1 MVMMEQVQ
9 IAPQVEVS
17 TPLGD
22 ARWFVDEAAMALG
35 LDPGLHAMLSVPER
49 ALAVNL
55 PVAMDDGTVQVFPG
69 YRVQH
74 SNVRGPYKGGVRYH
88 PAVTQEETT
97 VLAMLMTWKC
107 AVLDLPFG
115 GAKGGVQVEPRLL
128 SATELQRLTRAYALA
143 IRPLIGPDRDIPAPD
158 INTNERTMAWMVD
171 ALNQAGEPEALAAVT
186 GKPLGIGGSQG
197 RAQAT
202 GKGLNVVALELLRQ
216 HGRDPRQT
224 TVAVQGI
231 GKVGRDVALGLAAA
245 GCRVV
250 AVSDVSGGLFDDAGL
265 DIAALLAQLEQS
277 STGLLDSVIPPDA
290 AWISNQDL
298 LELEVDLLVPAAL
311 EGQITAE
318 NAGRVRAWVVIEGAN
333 APITRAADAILEDA
347 GVLVVPDILAN
358 AGGVVVSHL
367 EWVQNRQGMYW
378 DEAEIEAMLERR
390 MARAY
395 ASVAALA
402 AERGVSL
409 RRAAYLLAVSRVAE
423 ASRWRGRAG

>member
-1 MVMMEQVQ
+1 MEQVNV
-9 IAPQVEVS
+9 APQVEVS
-17 TPLGD
+17 SPLAD
-22 ARWFVDEAAMALG
+22 ARWFVDEAADALG
-35 LDPGLHAMLSVPER
+35 LDPGLHALLAVPER
-49 ALAVNL
+49 ALTVNL

-107 AVLDLPFG
+107 AVLDIPFG
-115 GAKGGVQVEPRLL
+115 GAKGGVQCEPRLL
-128 SATELQRLTRAYALA
+128 SRTELERLTRAYALA
-143 IRPLIGPDRDIPAPD
+143 IRPVIGADRDIPAPD

-171 ALNQAGEPEALAAVT
+171 ALSQAGEPQAMAAVT
-186 GKPLGIGGSQG
+186 GKPLGLGGSQG

-202 GKGLNVVALELLRQ
+202 GKGLTVVALELLRQ

-224 TVAVQGI
+224 SVAVQGI

-250 AVSDVSGGLFDDAGL
+250 AVSDVSGGVYAAEGL
-265 DIAALLAQLEQS
+265 DIATLLAQVKQS
-277 STGLLDSVIPPDA
+277 ATGLLDDVIIPDA
-290 AWISNQDL
+290 TWISNPDL
-298 LELEVDLLVPAAL
+298 LELEVDLLIPAAL
-311 EGQITAE
+311 EGQITSE
-318 NAGRVRAWVVIEGAN
+318 NAPRVRAWAVIEGAN
-333 APITRAADAILEDA
+333 APTTRAADAILEDA
-347 GVLVVPDILAN
+347 GVLLVPDILAN

-378 DEAEIEAMLERR
+378 DEAEIDAMLGRR
-390 MARAY
+390 MVRAF

-402 AERGVSL
+402 AERNVSM
-409 RRAAYLLAVSRVAE
+409 RRAAYYLAVSRVAE
-423 ASRWRGRAG
+423 ACRWRGRVG